1 LNASGV
7 ARKGVGY
14 WQHVCWVV
22 THVLNASSIS
32 GATTSVPYLLPE
44 SLFVW
49 SSMPTSFASAAG
61 LVASQAMQGYKA
73 KWSIYINGGQG
84 DPFWAYEN
92 LDGVMP
98 IEGSYSMNYVGYGTS
113 FAGSFFSGSI
123 SDLRLYERPLDLAS
137 VRAIFSGDAC
147 CSVLSAGTYVD
158 TSDTCDSSS
167 TYNSEFCR

>member
-1 LNASGV
+1 
-7 ARKGVGY
+7 
-14 WQHVCWVV
+14 
-22 THVLNASSIS
+22 VLNASSIS